1 MVTAVHPGWD
11 MRLSMVAIA
20 HALVA
25 AIGRILKA
33 KTANIKMKHETQPIV
48 PEKAI
53 SFLYKKEESFEAY
66 RKENYLVSLE

>member
-11 MRLSMVAIA
+11 TRLSMVAIA

-33 KTANIKMKHETQPIV
+33 KTANIKMKHETQLIV

-53 SFLYKKEESFEAY
+53 SFLYKKEESFEVY
-66 RKENYLVSLE
+66 RKEII